1 MSGKQWLTIE
11 DWFDCDQLLCPLDIR
26 HSGRIER
33 TKPDFIQ
40 TIFVSCKLGARVLY
54 DGKSQVSILHHKNTI
69 KMSIHLP
76 TNLSCVRFDCVPS

>member
-11 DWFDCDQLLCPLDIR
+11 DWFDCEQPLCPLDIR

-40 TIFVSCKLGARVLY
+40 TVFVSCKLGARVLY
-54 DGKSQVSILHHKNTI
+54 DGESQV
-69 KMSIHLP
+69 
-76 TNLSCVRFDCVPS
+76 